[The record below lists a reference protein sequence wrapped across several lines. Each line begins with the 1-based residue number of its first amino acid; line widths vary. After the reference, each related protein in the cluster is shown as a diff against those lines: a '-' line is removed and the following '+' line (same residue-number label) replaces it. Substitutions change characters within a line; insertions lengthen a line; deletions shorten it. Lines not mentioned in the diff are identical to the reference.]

1 MCREPANVVNKGV
14 TPDCANSQTKIARG
28 CRPVLKLHRT
38 TITKHIMANLQFPES
53 ILPTLAA
60 GFFLV
65 VLYFIYTNR
74 RASNIPPGPWSWPIV
89 GALPSYM
96 IGKMRG
102 FDLMHE
108 FLQELAK
115 RYGDVCSIKLGKSL
129 MVVLSEKDIA
139 RDVFQG
145 NDFADRPKSIVT
157 NTQPTGKKWG
167 RGGRWCRYSSCVLRI
182 LSATIECPLL
192 QT

>member
-1 MCREPANVVNKGV
+1 
-14 TPDCANSQTKIARG
+14 
-28 CRPVLKLHRT
+28 
-38 TITKHIMANLQFPES
+38 MASLLFPES
-53 ILPTLAA
+53 ILPTLAV
-60 GFFLV
+60 GFLLV

-74 RASNIPPGPWSWPIV
+74 RAPNIPPGPWSWPIV

-139 RDVFQG
+139 RDAFQG
-145 NDFADRPKSIVT
+145 EDFVDRPKSLVAKTQRTGKEFIHERDQSFRNIPLITVMNARGVIVKRDLDFPPVGGS
-157 NTQPTGKKWG
+157 NMVLWTQPQRSTFPVEFPDKNYTIDRVKK
-167 RGGRWCRYSSCVLRI
+167 
-182 LSATIECPLL
+182 
-192 QT
+192 